1 MICSTPS
8 SSAFRAEK
16 EEELSTDAHIA
27 IVGRPNVG
35 KSSFLNTLV
44 GSERAVVS
52 EIPGTTRDSLDTAM
66 EFRGRSLVLVD
77 TAGIRRRGRVEQGI
91 EHYALLRT
99 AHALERA
106 DVAILLTDAIEG
118 VTAQDTHIAG
128 YALEAAVG
136 LVLAVNKW
144 DVVDRGEDMT
154 AQVEAEVAREFHFAP
169 WMRHHFVSAK
179 TGRNVE
185 ATLED
190 ALKVVDERKK
200 RIPTSDLHKLLTEAI
215 AAHPPSPHRG
225 KEVRFRHITQ
235 ARGKAPHLRVLRRP
249 ARRRA
254 LHVCALSR
262 ESHPRALRVSG
273 HPDQA
278 RVQGF
283 VRMSDPATLLGL
295 VIVALV
301 GYGIGSI
308 SSGYLVGKIYR
319 NVDLRTVGSGSTGAT
334 NTFRTLGRGA
344 GLLVAVFDILKG
356 ALAVLFAQLLF
367 SIDSDARHLAEAL
380 AAVGA
385 VAGHC
390 WPPLLQGRGGRG
402 VATGFGA
409 LLFVATPAWASAVAF
424 FAIGLALTR
433 MVSVGSLASV
443 VGALLGYLLFT
454 WTGWLSFSWATLAF
468 ILVGGSI
475 VYVRHIANIQRI
487 LRGAEPRIGA
497 RS

>member
-1 MICSTPS
+1 VSRAVVAVVGRPNVGKSTFFNRIVGERVAIVEDLPGTTRDRIYATAEWRGREFS
-8 SSAFRAEK
+8 LIDTGGLDDPRVGEMEAAVRRQAEAAIAEADVVLFIVDAQSGILPVEHDVADQLRRSRKPVILVANKADSWRGEAQAAEFYELGLGDPFPVSAIQGHGTGDLLDAVVERLPAEK

-106 DVAILLTDAIEG
+106 DVAILLTDAMEG

-235 ARGKAPHLRVLRRP
+235 ARGKAPTFVFFVDPPEGVHFTY
-249 ARRRA
+249 ARYLENRIRERFGFPGTPIKLEFRA
-254 LHVCALSR
+254 
-262 ESHPRALRVSG
+262 
-273 HPDQA
+273 
-278 RVQGF
+278 
-283 VRMSDPATLLGL
+283 
-295 VIVALV
+295 
-301 GYGIGSI
+301 
-308 SSGYLVGKIYR
+308 
-319 NVDLRTVGSGSTGAT
+319 
-334 NTFRTLGRGA
+334 
-344 GLLVAVFDILKG
+344 
-356 ALAVLFAQLLF
+356 
-367 SIDSDARHLAEAL
+367 
-380 AAVGA
+380 
-385 VAGHC
+385 
-390 WPPLLQGRGGRG
+390 
-402 VATGFGA
+402 
-409 LLFVATPAWASAVAF
+409 AF
-424 FAIGLALTR
+424 
-433 MVSVGSLASV
+433 
-443 VGALLGYLLFT
+443 
-454 WTGWLSFSWATLAF
+454 
-468 ILVGGSI
+468 
-475 VYVRHIANIQRI
+475 
-487 LRGAEPRIGA
+487 E
-497 RS
+497 

>member
-1 MICSTPS
+1 VSRAVVAVVGRPNVGKSTLFNRIVGERVAIVEDLPGTTRDRVYATAEWRGREFS
-8 SSAFRAEK
+8 LIDTGGLDDPRVGEMEAAVRRQAEAAIAEADVVLFIVDAQSGILPVEHDVADQLRRSRKPVILVANKADSWRGEAQAVEFYELGLGDPFPVSAIQGHGTGDLLDAVVERLPDEK

-91 EHYALLRT
+91 EHYASLRT

-106 DVAILLTDAIEG
+106 DVAILLTDATEG

-154 AQVEAEVAREFHFAP
+154 AQVEAEVEREFHFTP

-190 ALKVVDERKK
+190 ALKIVDERKK

-235 ARGKAPHLRVLRRP
+235 ARGKAPTFVFFVDPPEGVHFTY
-249 ARRRA
+249 ARYLENRIRERFGFPGTPIKLEFRA
-254 LHVCALSR
+254 
-262 ESHPRALRVSG
+262 
-273 HPDQA
+273 
-278 RVQGF
+278 
-283 VRMSDPATLLGL
+283 
-295 VIVALV
+295 
-301 GYGIGSI
+301 
-308 SSGYLVGKIYR
+308 
-319 NVDLRTVGSGSTGAT
+319 
-334 NTFRTLGRGA
+334 
-344 GLLVAVFDILKG
+344 
-356 ALAVLFAQLLF
+356 
-367 SIDSDARHLAEAL
+367 
-380 AAVGA
+380 
-385 VAGHC
+385 
-390 WPPLLQGRGGRG
+390 
-402 VATGFGA
+402 
-409 LLFVATPAWASAVAF
+409 
-424 FAIGLALTR
+424 
-433 MVSVGSLASV
+433 
-443 VGALLGYLLFT
+443 
-454 WTGWLSFSWATLAF
+454 SF
-468 ILVGGSI
+468 
-475 VYVRHIANIQRI
+475 
-487 LRGAEPRIGA
+487 E
-497 RS
+497 

>member
-1 MICSTPS
+1 MSRAVVAVVGRPNVGKSTFFNRIVGERVAIVEDLPGTTRDRIYATAEWRGREFS
-8 SSAFRAEK
+8 LIDTGGLDDPRVGEMEAAVRRQAEAAIAEADVVLFIVDAQSGILPVEHDVADQLRRSRKPVILVANKADSWRGEAQAAEFYELGLGDPFPVSAIQGHGTGDLLDAVVDRLPAEK
-16 EEELSTDAHIA
+16 EAEQSTDAHIA

-66 EFRGRSLVLVD
+66 EFRGRRLVLVD

-106 DVAILLTDAIEG
+106 DVAILLTDATEG
-118 VTAQDTHIAG
+118 VTAQDTHITG
-128 YALEAAVG
+128 YALEAGVG

-235 ARGKAPHLRVLRRP
+235 ARGKAPTFVFFVDPPEGVHFTY
-249 ARRRA
+249 ARYLENRIRERFGFPGTPIKLEFRA
-254 LHVCALSR
+254 
-262 ESHPRALRVSG
+262 
-273 HPDQA
+273 
-278 RVQGF
+278 
-283 VRMSDPATLLGL
+283 
-295 VIVALV
+295 
-301 GYGIGSI
+301 
-308 SSGYLVGKIYR
+308 
-319 NVDLRTVGSGSTGAT
+319 
-334 NTFRTLGRGA
+334 
-344 GLLVAVFDILKG
+344 
-356 ALAVLFAQLLF
+356 
-367 SIDSDARHLAEAL
+367 
-380 AAVGA
+380 
-385 VAGHC
+385 
-390 WPPLLQGRGGRG
+390 
-402 VATGFGA
+402 
-409 LLFVATPAWASAVAF
+409 
-424 FAIGLALTR
+424 
-433 MVSVGSLASV
+433 
-443 VGALLGYLLFT
+443 
-454 WTGWLSFSWATLAF
+454 SF
-468 ILVGGSI
+468 
-475 VYVRHIANIQRI
+475 
-487 LRGAEPRIGA
+487 E
-497 RS
+497 